1 MLDVLVNES
10 KSFPLMASG
19 ALCWQEAGFSTV
31 ELNAS
36 DKRSK
41 RSLKEDMA
49 EALGN
54 QTLVDYMGN

>member
-1 MLDVLVNES
+1 
-10 KSFPLMASG
+10 MASG